1 MTVAGMLLVNNPGS
15 WGAIYPPLTHAE
27 WHGWTPTD
35 LIFPF
40 FLFIVGVTTYLSLT
54 ARRAQGAGN
63 RAIVSQILQRGA
75 IIYLL
80 GLALNGFPYFDPLPG
95 SFWGSIVSRFGI
107 STVTH
112 ESLLDTIRIL
122 GVLQRI
128 AIVYVC
134 AALISVWTSARQQ
147 AVIAGG
153 LLVGY
158 WLLMTAVP
166 VPGEGAAGAALLN
179 EPARTLAAYV
189 DRAVLGR
196 HIYHGTK
203 LWDPEG
209 ILSTMPAIVT
219 AMLGIFVGRWIGQ
232 PKSLPDR
239 IAGLFAVG
247 TLGVVAGLVWN
258 WAFPINKQL
267 WTSSY
272 VVLTAGMA
280 CVALA
285 TCIWLIDHRD
295 YRKWTK
301 PFVPFG
307 INPMIAF
314 VGSGLMARTIYT
326 LWKVESEQP
335 GKYISLQAAIF
346 GNVYSSWIADP
357 KLASFI
363 FALTFVLLWWAILAL
378 LQRRQIIL
386 KV

>member
-1 MTVAGMLLVNNPGS
+1 MLLVNNPGS
-15 WGAIYPPLTHAE
+15 WSAIYPPLTHAA

-54 ARRAQGAGN
+54 TRRALGAGN
-63 RAIVSQILQRGA
+63 SAIVRQILKRGA

-80 GLALNGFPYFDPLPG
+80 GLALNGFPYFDPAPG
-95 SFWGSIVSRFGI
+95 SFWESSISRFGI
-107 STVTH
+107 SPVTH
-112 ESLLDTIRIL
+112 ESLLGTIRVL

-134 AALISVWTSARQQ
+134 AALISVWSSPRQQ
-147 AVIAGG
+147 AIIAGV

-158 WLLMTAVP
+158 WIVMTAAP
-166 VPGEGAAGAALLN
+166 VPGEGTTGAALLG
-179 EPARTLAAYV
+179 EPTRTLAAYV

-209 ILSTMPAIVT
+209 ILSTIPAIVT
-219 AMLGIFVGRWIGQ
+219 AMLGIFAGRWIGQ
-232 PKSLPDR
+232 PIPLPDR

-247 TLGVVAGLVWN
+247 SLGIVAGLVWS

-272 VVLTAGMA
+272 VVFTAGMA
-280 CVALA
+280 CAVLA
-285 TCIWLIDHRD
+285 TCTWLIDLRRHI
-295 YRKWTK
+295 KWTQ

-335 GKYISLQAAIF
+335 GKYVSLQAAIF
-346 GNVYSSWIADP
+346 GNGFSSWIGEP
-357 KLASFI
+357 RLASFM
-363 FALTFVLLWWAILAL
+363 FALTFVFVWWAILAL
-378 LQRRQIIL
+378 LQHKGVIW